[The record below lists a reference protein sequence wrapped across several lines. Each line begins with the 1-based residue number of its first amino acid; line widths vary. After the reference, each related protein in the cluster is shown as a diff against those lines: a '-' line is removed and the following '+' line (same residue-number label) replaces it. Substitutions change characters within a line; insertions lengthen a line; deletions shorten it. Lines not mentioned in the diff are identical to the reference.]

1 MASKFQHRHY
11 AAIADVLANARESV
25 KRDYQYQSRDQ
36 LEAAQTAVTTVEALL
51 LTVFRRDNG
60 GFDAERFRK
69 AARRA
74 PDMHGKD
81 KVA

>member
-1 MASKFQHRHY
+1 MFQHRHY
-11 AAIADVLANARESV
+11 AAIADVLADMR
-25 KRDYQYQSRDQ
+25 
-36 LEAAQTAVTTVEALL
+36 EAAPRYATGDYTPEEAVTWFETELCRLFA
-51 LTVFRRDNG
+51 RDNY
-60 GFDAERFRK
+60 GFKPDRFRK